1 MYCSLLNF
9 ESDNSIILKL
19 HGLILNYIFLVIS
32 IYQSEKCNIS
42 ITFSIS
48 GFLFINLDTN
58 ITA

>member
-32 IYQSEKCNIS
+32 IYQSENATYLLHLARYKHHCVVKQYE
-42 ITFSIS
+42 
-48 GFLFINLDTN
+48 
-58 ITA
+58 

>member
-32 IYQSEKCNIS
+32 IYQSENATYLLHLAYRAFYSLI
-42 ITFSIS
+42 
-48 GFLFINLDTN
+48 
-58 ITA
+58 